1 MASAGWPG
9 RRSAA
14 LERCAVARG
23 SVFKEKRLKK
33 MEELAGKVAIVT
45 GAARGIG
52 AAIAKK
58 LAERGASVA
67 VCDLK
72 EEWCAETVAALGA
85 LGAKAK
91 GYGVNVAVSAEV
103 DACVKAVLADFGK
116 VDIMVNNAGIT
127 KDGLLMRMSDED
139 WDAVLN
145 VNLKGTFLFTR
156 AVARPMMK
164 NKSADGAQLGGVI
177 INIAS
182 VVGIMGNA
190 GQANYTASKGGVI
203 ALTKTTAKELGSRN
217 VRCNAVAPG
226 FIQSKMTDVLP
237 DDVKKAYMD
246 TIPLKR
252 FGTADDIAKAVAF
265 LAGPDAE
272 YITGQIISVNGG
284 MIG

>member
-1 MASAGWPG
+1 MKN
-9 RRSAA
+9 
-14 LERCAVARG
+14 LE
-23 SVFKEKRLKK
+23 
-33 MEELAGKVAIVT
+33 GKVAIVT

-58 LAERGASVA
+58 LAENGANVA
-67 VCDLK
+67 ICDLK
-72 EEWCAETVAALGA
+72 AEWCAETVAMLESLGV
-85 LGAKAK
+85 KAK
-91 GYGVNVAVSAEV
+91 GYGVNVAVSTEV
-103 DACVKAVLADFGK
+103 DECVKAVLADFGR

-139 WDAVLN
+139 WDSVID

-164 NKSADGAQLGGVI
+164 NKAADGTQLGGSI

-190 GQANYTASKGGVI
+190 GQANYTASKGGII

-252 FGTADDIAKAVAF
+252 FGTVEDIAKAVAW
-265 LAGPDAE
+265 LAGDE
-272 YITGQIISVNGG
+272 SGYVTGQVISVNGG

>member
-1 MASAGWPG
+1 MKN
-9 RRSAA
+9 
-14 LERCAVARG
+14 LE
-23 SVFKEKRLKK
+23 
-33 MEELAGKVAIVT
+33 GKVALVT

-58 LAERGASVA
+58 LATNGANVA
-67 VCDLK
+67 ICDLK
-72 EEWCAETVAALGA
+72 AEWCDETVKALEALGV
-85 LGAKAK
+85 KAK
-91 GYGVNVAVSAEV
+91 GYGVNVACSTEV

-116 VDIMVNNAGIT
+116 IDIMVNNAGIT

-164 NKSADGAQLGGVI
+164 NKAADGTQLGGSI

-217 VRCNAVAPG
+217 IRCNAVAPG

-237 DDVKKAYMD
+237 EDVRKNYMEQ
-246 TIPLKR
+246 IPLKR
-252 FGTADDIAKAVAF
+252 FGSVEDIAKAVAW
-265 LAGPDAE
+265 LAGDESE
-272 YITGQIISVNGG
+272 YVTGQIISVNGG

>member
-1 MASAGWPG
+1 MAN
-9 RRSAA
+9 
-14 LERCAVARG
+14 LQ
-23 SVFKEKRLKK
+23 
-33 MEELAGKVAIVT
+33 GKVAIVT

-52 AAIAKK
+52 AEIAKK
-58 LAERGASVA
+58 LASCGADVA

-72 EEWCAETVAALGA
+72 AEWCEETVKAIEGLGVRALGI
-85 LGAKAK
+85 
-91 GYGVNVAVSAEV
+91 GVNVAVTAEV
-103 DACVKAVLADFGK
+103 DACVKEVIEKLGR

-164 NKSADGAQLGGVI
+164 NKPEPGGAI

-217 VRCNAVAPG
+217 IRCNAVAPG

-237 DDVKKAYMD
+237 EEVKKSYMD
-246 TIPLKR
+246 MIPLKR
-252 FGTADDIAKAVAF
+252 FGTAEDIAKAVAW
-265 LAGPDAE
+265 LAGDDAA
-272 YITGQIISVNGG
+272 YVTGQIISVNGG
-284 MIG
+284 MLG

>member
-1 MASAGWPG
+1 MAN
-9 RRSAA
+9 
-14 LERCAVARG
+14 
-23 SVFKEKRLKK
+23 LK
-33 MEELAGKVAIVT
+33 GKTAIVT

-52 AAIAKK
+52 AEIAKR
-58 LAERGASVA
+58 LAEDGADVA
-67 VCDLK
+67 ICDLK
-72 EEWCAETVAALGA
+72 KEWCEDTVKALEALGV
-85 LGAKAK
+85 KAAAF
-91 GYGVNVAVSAEV
+91 GVNVAISAEV
-103 DACVKAVLADFGK
+103 DQCVKDVIAAFGK

-127 KDGLLMRMSDED
+127 KDGLLMRMSDDD

-156 AVARPMMK
+156 AVSRPMMK
-164 NKSADGAQLGGVI
+164 NKAADGSQAGGVI

-203 ALTKTTAKELGSRN
+203 ALTKTTSKELGSRN
-217 VRCNAVAPG
+217 IRCNAVAPG

-237 DDVKKAYMD
+237 EKVREAYMD

-252 FGTADDIAKAVAF
+252 FGTARDIANAVAW
-265 LAGPDAE
+265 LSSDDAA
-272 YITGQIISVNGG
+272 YVTGQVISVNGG

>member
-1 MASAGWPG
+1 MKN
-9 RRSAA
+9 
-14 LERCAVARG
+14 LT
-23 SVFKEKRLKK
+23 
-33 MEELAGKVAIVT
+33 GKVAIVT

-58 LAERGASVA
+58 LAERGADVA
-67 VCDLK
+67 ICDLK
-72 EEWCAETVAALGA
+72 AEWCDETVQALQALGV
-85 LGAKAK
+85 KAK
-91 GYGVNVAVSAEV
+91 GYGVNVAASAEV
-103 DACVKAVLADFGK
+103 DACVKAVVGDFGK
-116 VDIMVNNAGIT
+116 VDILVNNAGIT
-127 KDGLLMRMSDED
+127 KDGLLMRMSDDD

-156 AVARPMMK
+156 AVSRPMMK
-164 NKSADGAQLGGVI
+164 NKAADGTQLGGCIV
-177 INIAS
+177 NLAS

-217 VRCNAVAPG
+217 IRCNAVAPG

-237 DDVKKAYMD
+237 DDVKQAYMN

-252 FGTADDIAKAVAF
+252 FGTAEDIAKCVAF
-265 LAGPDAE
+265 LVSPEAE

>member
-1 MASAGWPG
+1 M
-9 RRSAA
+9 
-14 LERCAVARG
+14 G
-23 SVFKEKRLKK
+23 SLN
-33 MEELAGKVAIVT
+33 GKVAIVT

-52 AAIAKK
+52 QKIAVK
-58 LAERGASVA
+58 LASEGAKVA
-67 VCDLK
+67 VIDLNAD
-72 EEWCAETVAALGA
+72 WCAETVEAVAAAGSEALALGC
-85 LGAKAK
+85 
-91 GYGVNVAVSAEV
+91 NVAVSQEV
-103 DACVKAVLADFGK
+103 DGCVKEVLAKFGR

-127 KDGLLMRMSDED
+127 KDGLLMRMSDDD
-139 WDAVLN
+139 WDAVIN

-164 NKSADGAQLGGVI
+164 NKAEDGSQLGGTI
-177 INIAS
+177 INLAS

-203 ALTKTTAKELGSRN
+203 SLTKTTAKELGSRN
-217 VRCNAVAPG
+217 IRCNAVAPG

-237 DDVKKAYMD
+237 EEVKKAYMD

-252 FGTADDIAKAVAF
+252 FGTAEDIANCVAF
-265 LAGPDAE
+265 LASPAAE

>member
-1 MASAGWPG
+1 MDQN
-9 RRSAA
+9 
-14 LERCAVARG
+14 
-23 SVFKEKRLKK
+23 LK
-33 MEELAGKVAIVT
+33 GKTAIVT

-52 AAIAKK
+52 AAIAKE
-58 LAERGASVA
+58 LASRGADVA
-67 VCDLK
+67 ICDLK
-72 EEWCAETVAALGA
+72 EEWCADTVAALTT
-85 LGAKAK
+85 LGVKAK

-139 WDAVLN
+139 WDAVLS

-156 AVARPMMK
+156 AVSRPMMK
-164 NKSADGAQLGGVI
+164 NKAADGTQLGGSI

-217 VRCNAVAPG
+217 IRCNAVAPG

-237 DDVKKAYMD
+237 DEVKKAYMD
-246 TIPLKR
+246 TIPLRR
-252 FGTADDIAKAVAF
+252 FGTAEDIAKAVAW
-265 LAGPDAE
+265 LAGDEAA
-272 YITGQIISVNGG
+272 YVTGQIISVNGG

>member
-1 MASAGWPG
+1 M
-9 RRSAA
+9 
-14 LERCAVARG
+14 G
-23 SVFKEKRLKK
+23 SLN
-33 MEELAGKVAIVT
+33 GKVAIVT

-52 AAIAKK
+52 QSIAVK
-58 LAERGASVA
+58 LASEGAKVA
-67 VCDLK
+67 VVDLK
-72 EEWCAETVAALGA
+72 AEWCSETVDQVAAAGSEALALGC
-85 LGAKAK
+85 
-91 GYGVNVAVSAEV
+91 NVAVSAEV
-103 DACVKAVLADFGK
+103 DGCVKEVLAKFGR

-127 KDGLLMRMSDED
+127 KDGLLMRMSDDD
-139 WDAVLN
+139 WDAVID

-164 NKSADGAQLGGVI
+164 NKAEDGSQLGGSIV
-177 INIAS
+177 NLAS

-203 ALTKTTAKELGSRN
+203 SLTKTTAKELGSRN
-217 VRCNAVAPG
+217 IRCNAIAPG
-226 FIQSKMTDVLP
+226 FIQSKMTDILP

-252 FGTADDIAKAVAF
+252 FGTAEDIANCVAF
-265 LAGPDAE
+265 LASPAAE

>member
-1 MASAGWPG
+1 MKK
-9 RRSAA
+9 
-14 LERCAVARG
+14 LEG
-23 SVFKEKRLKK
+23 
-33 MEELAGKVAIVT
+33 MVAIVT

-52 AAIAKK
+52 AAIAKR
-58 LAERGASVA
+58 LAADGAAVA
-67 VCDLK
+67 VCDLNQ
-72 EEWCAETVAALGA
+72 EWCEETVNEIASS
-85 LGAKAK
+85 GAKAK
-91 GYGVNVAVSAEV
+91 GYGVNVADSAQV
-103 DACVKAVLADFGK
+103 DACVKSVIADFGK

-139 WDAVLN
+139 WDAVIN

-156 AVARPMMK
+156 AVSRPMMK
-164 NKSADGAQLGGVI
+164 NKSADGTLVGGSI

-203 ALTKTTAKELGSRN
+203 SLTKTTAKELGSRN
-217 VRCNAVAPG
+217 IRCNAIAPG

-237 DDVKKAYMD
+237 EDVRKAYMD

-252 FGTADDIAKAVAF
+252 FGMVDDIANAVAW
-265 LAGPDAE
+265 LASNEAA

>member
-1 MASAGWPG
+1 MGN
-9 RRSAA
+9 
-14 LERCAVARG
+14 LT
-23 SVFKEKRLKK
+23 
-33 MEELAGKVAIVT
+33 GKIAIVT

-52 AAIAKK
+52 AEIAKK
-58 LAERGASVA
+58 LAKEGADVA
-67 VCDLK
+67 ICDLK
-72 EEWCAETVAALGA
+72 AEWCEETVKAVEALGV
-85 LGAKAK
+85 KAK
-91 GYGVNVAVSAEV
+91 GYGVNVAASAEV
-103 DACVKAVLADFGK
+103 DACVKAVIADFGK

-127 KDGLLMRMSDED
+127 KDGLLMRMSDDD
-139 WDAVLN
+139 WDAVLD

-164 NKSADGAQLGGVI
+164 NKNADGTQAGGSI

-246 TIPLKR
+246 QIPLKR
-252 FGTADDIAKAVAF
+252 FGTTEDIAKCVAF
-265 LAGPDAE
+265 LAGPESA
-272 YITGQIISVNGG
+272 YITGQIVSVNGG

>member
-1 MASAGWPG
+1 MS
-9 RRSAA
+9 
-14 LERCAVARG
+14 
-23 SVFKEKRLKK
+23 KLK
-33 MEELAGKVAIVT
+33 GKVALVT

-52 AAIAKK
+52 AQIAIR
-58 LAERGASVA
+58 LAEDGADVA
-67 VCDLK
+67 ICDLK
-72 EEWCAETVAALGA
+72 EEWCAETVQALAALGV
-85 LGAKAK
+85 KAK
-91 GYGVNVAVSAEV
+91 GYGVNVAASAEV
-103 DACVKAVLADFGK
+103 DACVKAVIADFGRI
-116 VDIMVNNAGIT
+116 DIMVNNAGIT

-156 AVARPMMK
+156 AVSRPMMK
-164 NKSADGAQLGGVI
+164 NKDADGSQAGGAI

-217 VRCNAVAPG
+217 IRCNAVAPG
-226 FIQSKMTDVLP
+226 IIQSKMTDVLP
-237 DDVKKAYMD
+237 EKVREAYMD

-252 FGTADDIAKAVAF
+252 FGTARDIANAVAW
-265 LAGPDAE
+265 LAGPEAS
-272 YITGQIISVNGG
+272 YVTGQIISVNGG

>member
-1 MASAGWPG
+1 MAN
-9 RRSAA
+9 
-14 LERCAVARG
+14 
-23 SVFKEKRLKK
+23 LK
-33 MEELAGKVAIVT
+33 GKVAIVT

-52 AAIAKK
+52 AEIAKK
-58 LAERGASVA
+58 LASCGADVA

-72 EEWCAETVAALGA
+72 AEWCEETIKAIEGLGVRALGI
-85 LGAKAK
+85 
-91 GYGVNVAVSAEV
+91 GVNVAVTAEV
-103 DACVKAVLADFGK
+103 DACVKEVIEKLGR

-164 NKSADGAQLGGVI
+164 NKPEPGGAI

-217 VRCNAVAPG
+217 IRCNAVAPG

-237 DDVKKAYMD
+237 EEVKKSYMD
-246 TIPLKR
+246 MIPLKR
-252 FGTADDIAKAVAF
+252 FGTAEDIAKAVAW
-265 LAGPDAE
+265 LAGDDAA
-272 YITGQIISVNGG
+272 YVTGQIISVNGG
-284 MIG
+284 MLG

>member
-1 MASAGWPG
+1 MGN
-9 RRSAA
+9 
-14 LERCAVARG
+14 LD
-23 SVFKEKRLKK
+23 
-33 MEELAGKVAIVT
+33 GKVAIVT
-45 GAARGIG
+45 GAGRGIG
-52 AAIAKK
+52 QQIARK
-58 LAERGASVA
+58 LAECGAKVA
-67 VCDLK
+67 VVDLK
-72 EEWCAETVAALGA
+72 AEWCEETVGLVKAAGSEAMALGC
-85 LGAKAK
+85 
-91 GYGVNVAVSAEV
+91 NVAVSSEV
-103 DACVKAVLADFGK
+103 DVCVKAVVAQFGT

-156 AVARPMMK
+156 AVSRPMMK
-164 NKSADGAQLGGVI
+164 NKAPDGTQLGGAI
-177 INIAS
+177 INSAS

-246 TIPLKR
+246 TIPLRR
-252 FGTADDIAKAVAF
+252 FGTAEDIAKCVAF
-265 LAGPDAE
+265 LAGPDAS

>member
-1 MASAGWPG
+1 MS
-9 RRSAA
+9 
-14 LERCAVARG
+14 E
-23 SVFKEKRLKK
+23 LK
-33 MEELAGKVAIVT
+33 GKVAIVT

-58 LAERGASVA
+58 LAERGADVA

-72 EEWCAETVAALGA
+72 AEWCAETVAAVEAAGSKA
-85 LGAKAK
+85 LAV
-91 GYGVNVAVSAEV
+91 GVNVAVSAEV
-103 DACVKAVLADFGK
+103 DACVKTVIEKLGK

-127 KDGLLMRMSDED
+127 KDGLIMRMSDDD
-139 WDAVLN
+139 WDAVLD

-164 NKSADGAQLGGVI
+164 NKAADGTQLGGSI

-217 VRCNAVAPG
+217 IRCNAVAPG
-226 FIQSKMTDVLP
+226 FIQSKMTNVLP

-246 TIPLKR
+246 TIPLRR
-252 FGTADDIAKAVAF
+252 FGTAEDIAKAVAW
-265 LAGPDAE
+265 LAGDESA
-272 YITGQIISVNGG
+272 YVTGQVISVNGG

>member
-1 MASAGWPG
+1 MGK
-9 RRSAA
+9 
-14 LERCAVARG
+14 LE
-23 SVFKEKRLKK
+23 
-33 MEELAGKVAIVT
+33 GKVAIVT
-45 GAARGIG
+45 GAGRGIG
-52 AAIAKK
+52 QMIAKT
-58 LAERGASVA
+58 LAAEGAKVA
-67 VCDLK
+67 VVDLK
-72 EEWCAETVAALGA
+72 PEWCEETVALVKAAGTDAIGLGC
-85 LGAKAK
+85 
-91 GYGVNVAVSAEV
+91 NVAVSAEV
-103 DACVKAVLADFGK
+103 DACVKAVIAKFGT

-156 AVARPMMK
+156 AVSRPMMK
-164 NKSADGAQLGGVI
+164 NKAADGSQAGGAI

-203 ALTKTTAKELGSRN
+203 ALTKTTAKELGSRT

-237 DDVKKAYMD
+237 EDVKKAYMD

-252 FGTADDIAKAVAF
+252 FGTVEDIAKCVAF
-265 LAGPDAE
+265 LAGPDAA
-272 YITGQIISVNGG
+272 YITGQIVSVNGG